1 MYATLKTLLALQP
14 REVLLQL
21 ADDNNDGEFRARPQN
36 AAYRNVQSAVKEAS
50 GIIDSYISGRYS
62 LPLST
67 PYPELIV
74 QMGSHLALC
83 ALYDRRRELD
93 VPEGIK
99 DRRDRYM
106 ALLKDIRSEKASIPG
121 LLRPN
126 PAAALVSAPQREFS
140 DSLLAKM

>member
-36 AAYRNVQSAVKEAS
+36 SAYRNVQAAVKEAS

-62 LPLST
+62 LPLSA
-67 PYPELIV
+67 PYPELIT
-74 QMGSHLALC
+74 QMASHLALC

-121 LLRPN
+121 LPRPN